1 MPTATRTLPF
11 VSAALKYCDDVITGR
26 VPACRFVK
34 LACER
39 HLRDLETFK
48 GKDAPYYFDADAA
61 NRVCDIVQRF
71 PHIKGVWAQQRRKI
85 DLEGWQCFILCVVF
99 GWMTTAT
106 QSRRFRVAYIEVPRK
121 NAKSTLTSALGNY
134 LVACD
139 NEAGAYVV
147 SAANTRDQAKL
158 VFADAQHMAKRER
171 GFLTKFGV
179 EVLAHTIVQ
188 PATASKFEALSAEH
202 SNLDGL
208 NIHAALIDELH
219 AHPTRG
225 LWDVLETATGS
236 RSQPLI
242 WAITT
247 AGLNRASVCYEQ
259 RAHVI
264 EILDKLV
271 EDESYFGI
279 IYTIDDG
286 DDPYCEDAWA
296 KANPNYGVSIYPD
309 SLRITAARA
318 QSMPSQQNAY
328 LTKHL
333 NVWVNAD
340 TAWLPSGAWDKC
352 GDADLEILDFE
363 HEQCYLGLDLAF
375 RSDIADLVAYF
386 PPTRTRDYGAC
397 FAYHYLPEDTIARG
411 ENTHYQG
418 WETQGRIIS
427 TPGNVTN
434 FDYIL
439 DQIADFCA
447 RFEVVEIASDP
458 YKNLPIVTGLQK
470 LGIRAPIVDMRQS
483 PANMSPA
490 MIELE
495 GLVLAHKIR
504 HDTDPVL
511 AWMFA
516 NVKCHRAGDLIQP
529 RKESDEKKI
538 DGVTAL
544 VMAISRAMKRNAAPK
559 ADYENR
565 GLWSI

>member
-1 MPTATRTLPF
+1 MPTATRTYPYVGAALDYAHDV
-11 VSAALKYCDDVITGR
+11 VSAR
-26 VPACRFVK
+26 VPACRWVR

-39 HLRDLETFK
+39 QLRDLDTYK
-48 GKDAPYYFDADAA
+48 SKDDPFYFDAQAG

-71 PHIKGVWAQQRRKI
+71 PHIKGVWAQRRKRI
-85 DLEGWQCFILCVVF
+85 ELEPWQCFIVCSVF
-99 GWMTTAT
+99 GWMCRAT
-106 QSRRFRVAYIEVPRK
+106 DTRRFRVAYIEVPRK

-139 NEAGAYVV
+139 GEAGAHVV
-147 SAANTRDQAKL
+147 SVANTRDQAKL
-158 VFADAQHMAKRER
+158 IFNDAQLMAKREP
-171 GFLTKFGV
+171 GFLSKFGV
-179 EVLAHTIVQ
+179 QVNAHTIVQ
-188 PATASKFEALSAEH
+188 AETASKFEALSAEH

-236 RSQPLI
+236 RAQSLI

-259 RAHVI
+259 RGHVI
-264 EILDKLV
+264 EILNGAVQD
-271 EDESYFGI
+271 DSYFGI

-286 DDPYCEDAWA
+286 DDPYAEESQI
-296 KANPNYGVSIYPD
+296 KANPNYGVSIYLD
-309 SLRITAARA
+309 GLRTAAARA
-318 QSMPSQQNAY
+318 QTMPSQQNAY
-328 LTKHL
+328 LTRHL

-340 TAWLPSGAWDKC
+340 SAWLPAGAWEKC
-352 GDADLEILDFE
+352 ADSNLEILDFE
-363 HEQCYLGLDLAF
+363 HQPCYLGLDLAF
-375 RSDIADLVAYF
+375 RSDIAALVAYF
-386 PPTRTRDYGAC
+386 PPQGKRDWGAV
-397 FAYHYLPEDTIARG
+397 FGYYYLPEDTIARA
-411 ENTHYQG
+411 ENAHYQG
-418 WETQGRIIS
+418 WESAGRLVS
-427 TPGNVTN
+427 TPGPVTN

-439 DQIADFCA
+439 DQVADFAA

-470 LGIRAPIVDMRQS
+470 QGLRMPIVDIRQS
-483 PANMSPA
+483 PPNMSPA

-495 GLVLAHKIR
+495 GLVLSQKIH
-504 HDTDPVL
+504 HDGDPIL
-511 AWMFA
+511 AWMMA
-516 NVKCHRAGDLIQP
+516 NVKCHRSGDLIQP
-529 RKESDEKKI
+529 RKDSDEKKI

-544 VMAISRAMKRNAAPK
+544 VMALSRAMKRGGEAQ

>member
-1 MPTATRTLPF
+1 MPTATRALPH
-11 VSAALKYCDDVITGR
+11 VSAALEYCEDVISGK
-26 VPACRFVK
+26 VLACRFVK

-39 HLRDLETFK
+39 QLRDLDKYK
-48 GKDAPYYFDADAA
+48 GKDQPFYFDGAA
-61 NRVCDIVQRF
+61 GNRVCDIVQRF
-71 PHIKGVWAQQRRKI
+71 PHIKGVWAQQRKRI
-85 DLEGWQCFILCVVF
+85 ELEHWQSFILATVFGWQC
-99 GWMTTAT
+99 TAT
-106 QSRRFRVAYIEVPRK
+106 ETRRFRVAYIEVPRK
-121 NAKSTLTSALGNY
+121 NAKSTLTSALGCY

-158 VFADAQHMAKRER
+158 VFNDAQYMAKREP
-171 GFLTKFGV
+171 GFLSKFGV
-179 EVLAHTIVQ
+179 EVPAHTIVQ
-188 PATASKFEALSAEH
+188 PSTASKFEALSAEH

-264 EILDKLV
+264 DILDGV
-271 EDESYFGI
+271 SADDSYFGI

-286 DDPYCEDAWA
+286 DDPYSETAQI
-296 KANPNYGVSIYPD
+296 KANPNYGVSIYPE
-309 SLRITAARA
+309 SLRIAAARA

-328 LTKHL
+328 LTRHC

-340 TAWLPSGAWDKC
+340 SAWLPAGAWEKC
-352 GDADLEILDFE
+352 ADPELEILDLE

-386 PPTRTRDYGAC
+386 PPHGTRDHGAV

-411 ENTHYQG
+411 ENQHYQG
-418 WETQGRIIS
+418 WESQGRIIS

-439 DQIADFCA
+439 DHIADLA
-447 RFEVVEIASDP
+447 TRFQVIEIASDP

-470 LGIRAPIVDMRQS
+470 LGIRAPIVDIRQS

-490 MIELE
+490 MTELE
-495 GLVLAHKIR
+495 GLVISQKIR
-504 HDTDPVL
+504 HDGDPVL
-511 AWMFA
+511 AWMMA
-516 NVKCHRAGDLIQP
+516 NVKCHRVGDLIQP
-529 RKESDEKKI
+529 RKESEEKKI

-544 VMAISRAMKRNAAPK
+544 VMALSRAMKRNAAPR

-565 GLWSI
+565 GLWTI

>member
-1 MPTATRTLPF
+1 MPAATRTLPH
-11 VSAALKYCDDVITGR
+11 VSAALEYCDGVIAGK
-26 VPACRFVK
+26 VSACRFVR

-39 HLRDLETFK
+39 QLRNLEQFK
-48 GKDAPYYFDADAA
+48 GKNAPYYFDGEAA

-85 DLEGWQCFILCVVF
+85 ELEPWQCFILSTAF
-99 GWMTTAT
+99 GWQCAAT
-106 QSRRFRVAYIEVPRK
+106 KTRRFRVAYIEVPRK
-121 NAKSTLTSALGNY
+121 NAKSTLTSALGCY

-139 NEAGAYVV
+139 GEAGAYVV

-158 VFADAQHMAKRER
+158 VFNDAQIMARREP
-171 GFLTKFGV
+171 GFLSKFGV
-179 EVLAHTIVQ
+179 EVPAHTIVQ
-188 PATASKFEALSAEH
+188 PSTASKFEALSAEH

-236 RSQPLI
+236 RSQPII

-259 RAHVI
+259 RSHVI
-264 EILDKLV
+264 EMLEGLI
-271 EDESYFGI
+271 EDESYFGV

-286 DDPYCEDAWA
+286 DDPYSEEAQI
-296 KANPNYGVSIYPD
+296 KANPNYGVSIYPE
-309 SLRITAARA
+309 SLRIAAARA

-328 LTKHL
+328 LTRHL

-340 TAWLPSGAWDKC
+340 SAWLPAGAWEQC
-352 GDADLEILDFE
+352 ADPDLDIMEFE

-375 RSDIADLVAYF
+375 RSDVAALVAYF
-386 PPTRTRDYGAC
+386 PPSAKREYAAC
-397 FAYHYLPEDTIARG
+397 FGYHYLPEDTIARS
-411 ENTHYQG
+411 ENAHYQG
-418 WETQGRIIS
+418 WESQGRILS

-434 FDYIL
+434 FDFIL
-439 DQIADFCA
+439 DQIADFST
-447 RFEVVEIASDP
+447 RFRVIEIASDP

-470 LGIRAPIVDMRQS
+470 LGIRTPIIDVRQS

-490 MIELE
+490 MVELE
-495 GLVLAHKIR
+495 GLVLSHAIR
-504 HDTDPVL
+504 HDGDPVF
-511 AWMFA
+511 AWMMS
-516 NVKCHRAGDLIQP
+516 NVKCHRTGDLVQP
-529 RKESDEKKI
+529 RKESEEKKI

-544 VMAISRAMKRNAAPK
+544 VMAISRAMKRNAAPR
-559 ADYENR
+559 ADFENR
-565 GLWSI
+565 GLWSV